1 MLHITSHT
9 SHSQTRHFQS
19 LLQKFAHRTIPL
31 RVSLFALTLSVIV
44 NILCVFR
51 VQPTHV
57 SQGSLYQNLPGGVTG
72 SRAGSRRRVPPG
84 PSIFGASPPLS
95 SPLSGFGAR
104 CSVRRVVCLAHETR
118 FPSSL
123 IFGTDGCNYRG
134 SGMILFH
141 RNSNCKFN

>member
-1 MLHITSHT
+1 MFYKGPY
-9 SHSQTRHFQS
+9 TRIS
-19 LLQKFAHRTIPL
+19 
-31 RVSLFALTLSVIV
+31 RV
-44 NILCVFR
+44 
-51 VQPTHV
+51 
-57 SQGSLYQNLPGGVTG
+57 GSLDPVRDLA
-72 SRAGSRRRVPPG
+72 AGSRQGPPSLAQA
-84 PSIFGASPPLS
+84 PRFHPHCRDL
-95 SPLSGFGAR
+95 GAR